1 MSDVLPRVILDELV
15 ALAVHHL
22 GDSSAARELVDEVL
36 AEHPDLAAAAV
47 EAPSP
52 AERLQAVDRLFGRVR
67 WAVRERLPGVGRSA
81 PAATAPRP
89 PMPTSTPAAPPAKAP
104 SSAPAPA
111 PGPAPAPA
119 PARAPASTTTGPPPA
134 PARPAT
140 PPWAPA
146 RPTPPESPAP
156 RTPVVPPAAMIPQL
170 EPPRTFIP
178 PVVSGAEAEPEAR
191 APEPP
196 AQTRP
201 EAEDASAAVQEVQE
215 PVALQPAPALPE
227 PTPAKVE
234 SAAVQPTAVPQ
245 LKLRPPP
252 PMAPVDPEPVDPEP
266 ADPAPVDAAES
277 SPAQATRP
285 ARAAHDRE
293 PPPLQVEIVDDL
305 YGVEAAARRRRR
317 ILAGLAGL
325 AVAAGAAWLVV
336 VADLPQYF
344 QGWAWSDSSPDTTT
358 AEAPAGPEEMP
369 PLETLALESPD
380 VAADQP
386 GEAPGNGRQ
395 LILRLDQPPEP
406 AAGPDTPQA
415 GAGQEAARVF
425 IHYDADAASSSAAAS
440 AFYARLA
447 EGADYATVVL
457 RDVPYA
463 IGSHRVRYYYTA
475 DRPAAETLV
484 ERLGEADW
492 QLQDFTNYRPLPVR
506 GTLEVF
512 VPTS

>member
-1 MSDVLPRVILDELV
+1 MSDVMPRVILDELV

-22 GDSSAARELVDEVL
+22 GDSSAARELVDQVL

-81 PAATAPRP
+81 PAPSPTHP
-89 PMPTSTPAAPPAKAP
+89 PMPTAAAAPQSPPAAI
-104 SSAPAPA
+104 PAPA
-111 PGPAPAPA
+111 PPPTT
-119 PARAPASTTTGPPPA
+119 APASATAPPPPA
-134 PARPAT
+134 PVRPAT

-146 RPTPPESPAP
+146 RPAPPESPAP
-156 RTPVVPPAAMIPQL
+156 RTPVVPPAATIPQL

-178 PVVSGAEAEPEAR
+178 PVVSGAGAEPEAE
-191 APEPP
+191 AAEPP
-196 AQTRP
+196 APPQP
-201 EAEDASAAVQEVQE
+201 EAEVATAPASDE
-215 PVALQPAPALPE
+215 PVSPEPSPAAPARPEPARPAPGPPAAADSLP
-227 PTPAKVE
+227 P
-234 SAAVQPTAVPQ
+234 AVPQ

-252 PMAPVDPEPVDPEP
+252 PMAPAPAEPTPVDG
-266 ADPAPVDAAES
+266 AET
-277 SPAQATRP
+277 SPAQAIRP
-285 ARAAHDRE
+285 LRPVRDRE

-336 VADLPQYF
+336 LADLPQYF
-344 QGWAWSDSSPDTTT
+344 QGWAWPGSSPDTTT
-358 AEAPAGPEEMP
+358 AETPAEPEEMP

-380 VAADQP
+380 VAADRP
-386 GEAPGNGRQ
+386 DEASGNGTQ

-406 AAGPDTPQA
+406 AAGPPA
-415 GAGQEAARVF
+415 GAGEEAARVF
-425 IHYDADAASSSAAAS
+425 IHYDAGAAGASDAAAAL
-440 AFYARLA
+440 YARLA
-447 EGADYATVVL
+447 EGSGYATVVL

-463 IGSHRVRYYYTA
+463 IGSHRVRYYYAA
-475 DRPAAETLV
+475 DRPAAEALV
-484 ERLGEADW
+484 ERLGSPAGTDW
-492 QLQDFTNYRPLPVR
+492 QLQDFSSYRPLPGR

-512 VPTS
+512 VPTN